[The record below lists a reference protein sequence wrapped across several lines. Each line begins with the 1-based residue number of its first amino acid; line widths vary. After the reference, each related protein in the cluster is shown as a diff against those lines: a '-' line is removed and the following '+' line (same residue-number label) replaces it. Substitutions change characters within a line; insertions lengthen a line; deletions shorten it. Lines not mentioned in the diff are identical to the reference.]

1 MGVDTVALRSPYISE
16 KLAQHLECQ
25 SIYRS
30 GVDLATG
37 LVIYEF
43 TTGSLQG
50 SYDSRIRFVVK
61 REEFITD
68 PVTSRVTKQS
78 CEPFIEAEASIP
90 KFRYGQNVYGD
101 TSNFQYQV
109 ALFLDTLSTLL
120 NPEDNP
126 EFDFYDALNWTVT
139 RVDWAEM
146 HRLTPQQIADYLHYL
161 SLAKFP
167 RRQAMRFGQT
177 GVYFPGTVTNK
188 FYHKGPEFKAHD
200 SKRIRDSLT
209 ALMYASAEHK
219 NYQLTDSQIH
229 NRVTRKIQALQRLAD
244 NRLRTEAEIHSD
256 KLRYDFGHL
265 PQVWEITDDY
275 LKKTYYEQFEKLL
288 KEGASDM
295 ETVRS
300 HDAVKARL
308 NRLCS
313 SKVSANKLLAFWMRL
328 VAEGEDRIKEDFS
341 KATICRHKKELKEM
355 AISWV
360 SGDVYIVANQ
370 SEILEFSPLKSVHL
384 RCSAPIRQNSVFNLN
399 ALQYRDRKAA

>member
-1 MGVDTVALRSPYISE
+1 MGVDTVALRSSYISE
-16 KLAQHLECQ
+16 QLAQHLENQ

-30 GVDLATG
+30 GVDLSTG

-43 TTGSLQG
+43 TTGSLAG

-68 PVTSRVTKQS
+68 PITGRITKQP
-78 CEPFIEAEASIP
+78 CEPFIEAEASIA

-101 TSNFQYQV
+101 TTNFQYQI
-109 ALFLDTLSTLL
+109 AIFMDTLSTLL
-120 NPEDNP
+120 NPDDNP
-126 EFDFYDALNWTVT
+126 DFDLPQVYDWTVT
-139 RVDWAEM
+139 RVDWSEM
-146 HRLTPQQIADYLHYL
+146 HRLTPAQIADYIHYL
-161 SLAKFP
+161 KLSKFP
-167 RRQAMRFGQT
+167 RRQGMNFGTT
-177 GVYFPGTVTNK
+177 GQYFPGTVTIK

-200 SKRIRDSLT
+200 YKRIRDSLT
-209 ALMYASAEHK
+209 ALLYASPAHQ
-219 NYQLTDSQIH
+219 NYELTDDQIH
-229 NRVTRKIQALQRLAD
+229 KQVTKKLKALQRLAD
-244 NRLRTEAEIHSD
+244 NRLRTEAEIHAE

-265 PQVWEITDDY
+265 PKVWEVTDDY

-384 RCSAPIRQNSVFNLN
+384 RCSAPIRQNSVFNLSPI
-399 ALQYRDRKAA
+399 QYRDRKAA